1 MHLYVIVHKGT
12 IVSLADSAVAMPL
25 IRWVGP
31 GGRITTIVLKINFF
45 VSVNKGE
52 LKEHA
57 EIIHRGSKN
66 AVDNVEVINE
76 EGKLVAKVIGA
87 YSIKR
92 GD

>member
-1 MHLYVIVHKGT
+1 MIVHGGA

-31 GGRITTIVLKINFF
+31 GGKITTIVLKDQFF

-66 AVDNVEVINE
+66 AVGNVEAISE
-76 EGKLVAKVIGA
+76 
-87 YSIKR
+87 
-92 GD
+92 